1 MHILLIQE
9 SDKIMST
16 RLIIEGNAV
25 YEIDEDCV
33 ECQKQKGRFQGR
45 MKKQAAENG
54 SGGKADSDAKRPAE
68 K

>member
-1 MHILLIQE
+1 
-9 SDKIMST
+9 MST

-33 ECQKQKGRFQGR
+33 ECQKQKGRFQSR

-54 SGGKADSDAKRPAE
+54 SGSKADSDAKRPAE